1 MGEKTKKHLEV
12 LREMRSRAVLGGG
25 QKRID
30 QQHERGKMT
39 ARERLA
45 LLLDEGSFQEFGAL
59 ATHELSA
66 FGLDKH
72 RYPGDGIVTGFG
84 KVHGRRV
91 AVFAQ
96 DFTVMGGSFSE
107 VQSQKISRIQDMALE
122 AGIPVIG
129 LNDSGGARIQEG
141 VRSLAAYGEVFV
153 RNVMASGVIPQI
165 SVILGPCAGGAVY
178 SPALTDFVIMAG
190 DSYMFLTGPDVI
202 KAVTGEQVTAHDL
215 GGADI
220 HMGRSGVAHL
230 AAETELE
237 GLALTKLCTST
248 IRAVAQGVIGVAFI
262 QALLAGIVM
271 MLAGIPAVGI
281 FFVLALILGIAQV
294 PVILVTAPAIAY
306 MWSTGD
312 HGTAVNIIYSVLL
325 IVAGMADNVLKPL
338 LLGRGVDAP
347 MPVVLL
353 GALGG
358 MAASGILGMFI
369 GATLLSIGYRIFMA
383 WVNEGLAS
391 ADK

>member
-1 MGEKTKKHLEV
+1 MENNDLSIVEKRLVARFLDMFIKFGLILALGSFCFTVFSPFMNMMLWA
-12 LREMRSRAVLGGG
+12 LILAVTLYPLHQRFAARLGGK
-25 QKRID
+25 Q
-30 QQHERGKMT
+30 GKASTLLVLLGVLLIVAPTVVMVSSLGDSVSSLVDKVNNNT
-39 ARERLA
+39 LVIPAPSADIADIPLVGAKLHAVWLKASVDLPSLIVSYKPQLGDLA
-45 LLLDEGSFQEFGAL
+45 KKVVGIL
-59 ATHELSA
+59 AS
-66 FGLDKH
+66 
-72 RYPGDGIVTGFG
+72 
-84 KVHGRRV
+84 
-91 AVFAQ
+91 
-96 DFTVMGGSFSE
+96 MGGGLLGFVFSFI
-107 VQSQKISRIQDMALE
+107 V
-122 AGIPVIG
+122 AGIMMAW
-129 LNDSGGARIQEG
+129 GAPGAASADRIAM
-141 VRSLAAYGEVFV
+141 R
-153 RNVMASGVIPQI
+153 I
-165 SVILGPCAGGAVY
+165 
-178 SPALTDFVIMAG
+178 TDER
-190 DSYMFLTGPDVI
+190 
-202 KAVTGEQVTAHDL
+202 K
-215 GGADI
+215 
-220 HMGRSGVAHL
+220 
-230 AAETELE
+230 

-271 MLAGIPAVGI
+271 MLAGIP
-281 FFVLALILGIAQV
+281 ALILGIAQV

-358 MAASGILGMFI
+358 RAASGILGMFI

>member
-1 MGEKTKKHLEV
+1 M
-12 LREMRSRAVLGGG
+12 LGFVF
-25 QKRID
+25 
-30 QQHERGKMT
+30 
-39 ARERLA
+39 
-45 LLLDEGSFQEFGAL
+45 SF
-59 ATHELSA
+59 
-66 FGLDKH
+66 
-72 RYPGDGIVTGFG
+72 IV
-84 KVHGRRV
+84 
-91 AVFAQ
+91 
-96 DFTVMGGSFSE
+96 
-107 VQSQKISRIQDMALE
+107 
-122 AGIPVIG
+122 AGIMMAW
-129 LNDSGGARIQEG
+129 GAPGAASADRIAM
-141 VRSLAAYGEVFV
+141 R
-153 RNVMASGVIPQI
+153 I
-165 SVILGPCAGGAVY
+165 
-178 SPALTDFVIMAG
+178 TDER
-190 DSYMFLTGPDVI
+190 
-202 KAVTGEQVTAHDL
+202 K
-215 GGADI
+215 
-220 HMGRSGVAHL
+220 
-230 AAETELE
+230 